1 MKESRMKKSSQP
13 IEPGDYLPF
22 NRRLKATLAVKI
34 KNILIHS
41 KTIGWNLALLSI
53 GCVLCA
59 IAVKGILVPKQF
71 LAGGV
76 TGLALFGHYLLPSLP
91 IGLIYFLLNIPLFV
105 IGWLFVGRR
114 FFWYSLAG
122 MLIFSA
128 VIFAPCP
135 VFPVEDMIL
144 SALTAGIVSGMGS
157 GIILK
162 SLGSAGGL
170 DVLSV
175 ILFKRFAIRPGTTVM
190 TFHGLLLLVALFRLP
205 MELVLY
211 TLIYFFINSYFVN
224 LVVIGLSQRKA
235 IMIISSRWQEI
246 SRQIMDKLQR
256 GVTIMQAEGGYTGQ
270 QLHVLYSVI
279 ALTELSRFKEMIR
292 KIDPQ
297 AFVVVT
303 ETLEVMGKGIGNQP
317 HW

>member
-1 MKESRMKKSSQP
+1 MLKSSRSLQGRSKQSAHSSRRWALP
-13 IEPGDYLPF
+13 IEI
-22 NRRLKATLAVKI
+22 NEVMRRCRV
-34 KNILIHS
+34 
-41 KTIGWNLALLSI
+41 IGWNFVLLAVGS
-53 GCVLCA
+53 VLCA
-59 IAVKGILVPKQF
+59 LAIKGILVPKQF

-76 TGLALFGHYLLPSLP
+76 TGLALLAHYVLPSWP
-91 IGLIYFLLNIPLFV
+91 IGFIYFLLNIPLFV

-122 MLIFSA
+122 MLIFSG
-128 VIFAPCP
+128 VIFGP
-135 VFPVEDMIL
+135 FPAIPIGDMLL
-144 SALTAGIVSGMGS
+144 SALAAGIISGVGS
-157 GIILK
+157 GIILR

-175 ILFKRFAIRPGTTVM
+175 ILFKRFSVRPGTTVM
-190 TFHGLLLLVALFRLP
+190 TFHALLLFVAVFRLP
-205 MELVLY
+205 LETVLY
-211 TLIYFFINSYFVN
+211 TLIYFYINSYFVN

-246 SRQIMDKLQR
+246 SQQIMDKLQR
-256 GVTIMQAEGGYTGQ
+256 GVTIVQGEGGYTGQ
-270 QLHVLYSVI
+270 RLHILYTVI

-292 KIDPQ
+292 NLDPQ

-303 ETLEVMGKGIGNQP
+303 ETQEVMGKGIGNQP